1 MTDPLIDRVEVSE
14 GRMSVITIGN
24 DKHYLHLGL
33 GRGSPNLFRR
43 AAIKVNSSV
52 RPSSDVRGH
61 EPSECARNE

>member
-1 MTDPLIDRVEVSE
+1 MKVSAMTDPLIDRVEVSE

-43 AAIKVNSSV
+43 AAIKVNSF
-52 RPSSDVRGH
+52 RPSFVRRAWAPT
-61 EPSECARNE
+61 E